1 MDEVPWACTTR
12 RAPFSALH
20 RCSFGRHR
28 DWSGRDD
35 SGLDR
40 PRHPSGCALSGA
52 RRRRPARR
60 RGARVCQA
68 VSGKCG
74 QSCHRSGGVQGRFLP
89 PYQGDEIKT
98 WFEALRKRT
107 SPDVILCHWRDT
119 HVSCLLNRILP
130 RTAVISA
137 VLSYRNCLVGLRAI
151 RSAHDSSTGLPQTIE
166 CPDATSGT
174 SSWKFDA
181 RRWSRG
187 GPRAITQ
194 TGRQLLLAMPVWL
207 CARS

>member
-1 MDEVPWACTTR
+1 MKLVELAGPGERLSVLCIGAHSDDIEIGAGATILGWIGRGVRLDVHWVVLSAYGPRADEA
-12 RAPFSALH
+12 RASAEAFLA
-20 RCSFGRHR
+20 
-28 DWSGRDD
+28 D
-35 SGLDR
+35 
-40 PRHPSGCALSGA
+40 AA
-52 RRRRPARR
+52 RSVIELAEFKD
-60 RGARVCQA
+60 G
-68 VSGKCG
+68 
-74 QSCHRSGGVQGRFLP
+74 FF
-89 PYQGDEIKT
+89 PYQGADIKI
-98 WFEALRKRT
+98 WFEALKQRM
-107 SPDVILCHWRDT
+107 SPDVILCHSRDT